1 MNTLEAYLPQDRR
14 RTIAANVP
22 LPEQA
27 DGSVL
32 FADISGFTPL
42 TEALSHSLGA
52 RRGAEETTRQLNLIY
67 HALIA
72 RIEQFGGSVISFSG
86 DAMTCWFPAL
96 PEGGPQP
103 EPGRQKDEEAAIS
116 SSFRAV
122 GCALALQ
129 EAMAQFAA
137 VRLPD
142 GQTTAIGLKVAVAT
156 GSVRRW
162 VVGDPAVRLIDTIA
176 GSTVARPAQAEH
188 LAQPGEVLIDQVT
201 AAALGAQLEIGE
213 WRDAPGTGERFAVV
227 KKFASPA
234 FEFPNSFDVLPALNE
249 AQLRP
254 WLHPAVYRHHL
265 LDEDEFLT
273 ELRPVAALFVR
284 FTGIDFDR
292 DADAGTRLDHFVRHV
307 QHLLARYE
315 GDLLELTIGDK
326 GSYFYGAFGALSA
339 HEDDAQRAVRAAWE
353 LLHLPSDL
361 DCIASLQMG
370 VSQGV
375 IRVGAYGGDTR
386 RVYGA
391 QGDEVNLAARLMM
404 QAAPGQVLISA
415 RIQKANADEFD
426 LEPQPPIRLKGKA
439 EPLLPFAVKTLR
451 EAHPVRLN
459 APHAGLPLIGRER
472 ERQQLQTFLE
482 TARRRR
488 GQIIGITAE
497 AGIGKSRLV
506 AEVMNQARRA
516 GCQIYCGDCQ
526 SFGVHSAYLVWVP
539 IWRAFFGVDSNAPA
553 SRQLRALS
561 TELQALAP
569 ERVQAL
575 PLLNAV
581 LDLALPEN
589 DFTRD
594 LEPEY
599 RKSALEAMLVECVGA
614 VAQESAAQGQALLL
628 VLDDIHWIDPA
639 SLELLERLATSIAEL
654 PVLIILA
661 YRPFDPTRPSPRANL
676 AQLPYFTQI
685 ELSELDQAQS
695 EALIRARLA
704 QLAPENI
711 APVPPELIEQIT
723 TRAQGNPFYI
733 QELLNYMHDRG
744 LSLRDPA
751 AFNALDVPDS
761 LHRLLL
767 SRIDRLEQ
775 GQQLTLKAASVIGRT
790 FSLEHLTGY
799 FPRLGVREEIVETLN
814 QLQRADLV
822 FLDQPDP
829 DPAYLFKHI
838 VTQQV
843 AYESMSFSAR
853 EHLHEQYAQF
863 LEASALPERNLDLLA
878 YHYDHSAN
886 AGKRREYL
894 RRAGQAAAARFVNAQ
909 ALDYLTR
916 ALALIPPNEHAERY
930 ELLAARERV
939 LEILGERER
948 QRVELTELE
957 QLTDLLSDTGKRLGV
972 ILRQGWLAEQVADY
986 ARAIEL
992 TQRAIAATGRL
1003 AADAPLADRVLTEAY
1018 ALWGQ
1023 VLWRQGDAVSAE
1035 QYVRRV
1041 LELARAS
1048 GNQASRAWALDRL
1061 GTLARERGNNAA
1073 ALELHQ
1079 QALELARAIGDR
1091 RREAMAL
1098 NNLAAVATL
1107 RGEQERAIASYMQ
1120 ALRSVREIGDRLGEA
1135 LLLSNLAYIHL
1146 DRGEYDQAISFS
1158 QQSLDLANAIG
1169 DRQRVQWVMVNLGEV
1184 YRLIGD
1190 YANARSWTDRA
1201 LAMARE
1207 QGNRL
1212 SEAFAL
1218 MNLDAIA
1225 LDQGESDEARRRIQD
1240 GLPLVQEVDYR
1251 EGEAFLLYTL
1261 GAVGWTTGHPVE
1273 ARAAFEQALG
1283 IWETLEPSPYILQAH
1298 AGLAEI
1304 ARSEATPQGSE
1315 QAARHV
1321 QAILDHAAA
1330 HPAHASDPAA
1340 LAAYL
1345 TCYRVLTA
1353 QDDARA
1359 STVLQTAHRLLQ
1371 ERAGKIGNAAQRR
1384 SFLENVR
1391 AHRAIVEESAAAEAL
1406 NRSLA

>member
-1 MNTLEAYLPQDRR
+1 MHTLEAYLPQDRR
-14 RTIAANVP
+14 RAIAANVP
-22 LPEQA
+22 LPQQA

-67 HALIA
+67 DALIA
-72 RIEQFGGSVISFSG
+72 GIEQFGGSVISFSG
-86 DAMTCWFPAL
+86 DAMTCWFPAQQ
-96 PEGGPQP
+96 G
-103 EPGRQKDEEAAIS
+103 A
-116 SSFRAV
+116 SSFQAV
-122 GCALALQ
+122 ACALALQ

-137 VRLPD
+137 VRLSG

-188 LAQPGEVLIDQVT
+188 LAQPSEVLIDQVT
-201 AAALGAQLEIGE
+201 AAALGEHLEIGE
-213 WRDAPGTGERFAVV
+213 WRDAPSAGERFAVV
-227 KKFASPA
+227 KKFTSPA
-234 FEFPNSFDVLPALNE
+234 RQLTAPLYVLPPLNE

-254 WLHPAVYRHHL
+254 WLHPAVYRRHL

-273 ELRPVAALFVR
+273 ELRPVTALFVR

-292 DADAGTRLDHFVRHV
+292 DADAGTRLDDFVRHV

-326 GSYFYGAFGALSA
+326 GSYFYAAFGALSA

-404 QAAPGQVLISA
+404 QAGPGQVLISA

-459 APHAGLPLIGRER
+459 APHAVLPLVGRER
-472 ERQQLQTFLE
+472 ERQQLQSFLE
-482 TARRRR
+482 TARRGR
-488 GQIIGITAE
+488 GQIVGITAE

-506 AEVMNQARRA
+506 AEAMNQARRA

-553 SRQLRALS
+553 SRQLRVLS
-561 TELQALAP
+561 TELLALAP

-614 VAQESAAQGQALLL
+614 VAQESAAQGQALLF

-639 SLELLERLATSIAEL
+639 SLELLERLATGIAEL

-661 YRPFDPTRPSPRANL
+661 YRPPDPTRPSPLANL

-704 QLAPENI
+704 QLAPENT
-711 APVPPELIEQIT
+711 APVPRELIEQLT
-723 TRAQGNPFYI
+723 TRTQGNPFYI

-751 AFNALDVPDS
+751 ALNALDVPDS

-767 SRIDRLEQ
+767 SRMDRLEQ

-799 FPRLGVREEIVETLN
+799 FPRLGAREEIVDTLN
-814 QLQRADLV
+814 QLQSADLV

-829 DPAYLFKHI
+829 EPAYLFKHI

-863 LEASALPERNLDLLA
+863 LELSALPERNLDLLA

-886 AGKRREYL
+886 TGKRREYL

-916 ALALIPPNEHAERY
+916 ALALVSATESAERY

-939 LEILGERER
+939 LDVLGERER
-948 QRVELTELE
+948 QRAELAELE
-957 QLTDLLSDTGKRLGV
+957 QLTGFVADADKRLGV
-972 ILRQGWLAEQVADY
+972 MLRQGWLAERIANYSQAMDLAQKVIATAERVGLDEHQV
-986 ARAIEL
+986 
-992 TQRAIAATGRL
+992 QK
-1003 AADAPLADRVLTEAY
+1003 VQTEAY
-1018 ALWGQ
+1018 SLWGQ
-1023 VLWRQGDAVSAE
+1023 ALWHQGDAVAAG
-1035 QYVRRV
+1035 QHVQRA
-1041 LELARAS
+1041 LELARQGGDRS
-1048 GNQASRAWALDRL
+1048 SEAWALDRL
-1061 GTLARERGNNAA
+1061 GTLARDQGNNAEA
-1073 ALELHQ
+1073 QQLHQ

-1107 RGEQERAIASYMQ
+1107 RGEREAAISNYQ
-1120 ALRSVREIGDRLGEA
+1120 HALQNLHEIGDRLGET
-1135 LLLSNLAYIHL
+1135 LLLSNISQLHTEL
-1146 DRGEYDQAISFS
+1146 GEYDLAQVYAH
-1158 QQSLDLANAIG
+1158 QSLDVANVIG
-1169 DRQRVQWVMVNLGEV
+1169 DRQSVRRVVGNLGDI
-1184 YRLIGD
+1184 YQLLGD
-1190 YANARSWTDRA
+1190 YASARSHSERA
-1201 LAMARE
+1201 LPMAGE
-1207 QGNRL
+1207 QGDRL
-1212 SEAFAL
+1212 GQVFAL
-1218 MNLDAIA
+1218 MNLGAIA
-1225 LDQGESDEARRRIQD
+1225 LEQGEAAEAHQWIQQ
-1240 GLPLVQEVDYR
+1240 GLLIAKEIRYR
-1251 EGEAFLLYTL
+1251 DGEAFLLNTL
-1261 GAVGWTTGHPVE
+1261 GAVEWVTGNPTQ
-1273 ARAAFEQALG
+1273 ARAAFEQALD
-1283 IWETLEPSPYILQAH
+1283 IWQTLDPSPYMLQAH

-1304 ARSEATPQGSE
+1304 AQAEATLQGSE
-1315 QAARHV
+1315 QAARQV
-1321 QAILDHAAA
+1321 QAILDHVAT
-1330 HPAHASDPAA
+1330 HPTHASDPAA
-1340 LAAYL
+1340 LAAYI
-1345 TCYRVLTA
+1345 TCYRILKA
-1353 QDDARA
+1353 QGDPRA
-1359 STVLQTAHRLLQ
+1359 ATVLQTAHRLLH
-1371 ERAGKIGNAAQRR
+1371 ERAAKIGNAAQRR

-1391 AHRAIVEESAAAEAL
+1391 KHREIVEEFAA
-1406 NRSLA
+1406 RDSLRHSFA